1 MKIKVAIL
9 SKNFSKTGGG
19 AESFAVQLA
28 IAMRH
33 ECEITIISHSMSVPD
48 EWKGVFQHIA
58 VPRLPIRSRWI
69 NHLWFNWFTKKVT
82 RNNDIAHHRFDIVH
96 SHEMVTHGNVHTI
109 HVKTVHASLKEKKI
123 GFLQIATSPRLLAY
137 LWLEKNRLCAKGH
150 HSVFVSQLLLDETQ
164 AVLPHVYDGQFIP
177 PGVTV
182 AKGYVTKEEKTAA
195 RHTLNITPSKITIGF
210 VGHDFKKKGLPTLL
224 EAVALLPFDV
234 QIIVIGNPAQAAHY
248 GHLVEKLGAGKE
260 CHFLGVQDN
269 MLTIYQ
275 AMDYLAHPTTQ
286 DVFPMVVLEAMA
298 QGVPVITTVAPF
310 NTMADLLTDHKDVLL
325 MKDPHDAKALAAAL
339 ERMQKDND
347 LRTQLIENGYQFAK
361 KYNWDSVK
369 DSYLAIYK
377 KIIHKI

>member
-19 AESFAVQLA
+19 AESFSVQLA

-33 ECEITIISHSMSVPD
+33 ECEITVISHSMSVPD

-82 RNNDIAHHRFDIVH
+82 RSNDIAHHRFDIVH

-123 GFLQIATSPRLLAY
+123 GFFFFFTSPRLLAY
-137 LWLEKNRLCAKGH
+137 LWLEKNRLCTKGH

-248 GHLVEKLGAGKE
+248 ENLVKKLGTGKE

-269 MLTIYQ
+269 MSIVYQ
-275 AMDYLAHPTTQ
+275 AMDYLTHPTTQ

-298 QGVPVITTVAPF
+298 QGIPVITTVAPF
-310 NTMADLLTDHKDVLL
+310 NTMANLLTNNKDIILI
-325 MKDPHDAKALAAAL
+325 KNPHDANELAIAL
-339 ERMQKDND
+339 ERIKIDNE
-347 LRTQLIENGYQFAK
+347 LHKTIRENGYAFAK

-369 DSYLAIYK
+369 NSYLETYRNVIK
-377 KIIHKI
+377 NI